1 VQFDLAYLIG
11 VMPALIRA
19 TGITLVAAVCGMVV
33 ALIIGLPLALLLMSR
48 VRLVAETTKF
58 LVEAVR
64 LTPLLVQLYFVF
76 YVLPLYGVTLPALA
90 TGIGMLG
97 LHYATYTCEIY
108 RAGFMAVPRHQ
119 WEAAIALNMRPTRTL
134 RAIIFP
140 QAAVPMI
147 PAFGNY
153 LISILKETPL
163 LSAITVP
170 ELVATGKKISFFT
183 FKYVEIFTAIGLIFL
198 VLSYAG
204 ALCVRY
210 VEKKTRLP
218 R

>member
-1 VQFDLAYLIG
+1 
-11 VMPALIRA
+11 M
-19 TGITLVAAVCGMVV
+19 TLVAAVSGM
-33 ALIIGLPLALLLMSR
+33 ALALVLGLPLALLLMSR
-48 VRLVAETTKF
+48 VRLVALTAKF

-76 YVLPLYGVTLPALA
+76 YVLPHYGVTLPALV
-90 TGIGMLG
+90 TGIGVIG

-108 RAGFMAVPRHQ
+108 RAGFIAVPRHQ
-119 WEAAIALNMRPTRTL
+119 WEAAFALNMRPGHTL

-183 FKYVEIFTAIGLIFL
+183 FKYVEIFTAIGIIFL

-210 VEKKTRLP
+210 IEQKTGLP